1 MKSAWKSACPMMN
14 AGIEQNVK
22 NTRRNK
28 CTQHTQS
35 YTAYTHIHATCMYTE
50 HTYMCIQMYTC
61 QEHTQRSTIY
71 TVIHNTH
78 DINTFKQH
86 L

>member
-1 MKSAWKSACPMMN
+1 MESAWKSACPMMN

-50 HTYMCIQMYTC
+50 HIYIYKCI
-61 QEHTQRSTIY
+61 HAKN
-71 TVIHNTH
+71 IHKGPQYIQSYITLM
-78 DINTFKQH
+78 T
-86 L
+86 